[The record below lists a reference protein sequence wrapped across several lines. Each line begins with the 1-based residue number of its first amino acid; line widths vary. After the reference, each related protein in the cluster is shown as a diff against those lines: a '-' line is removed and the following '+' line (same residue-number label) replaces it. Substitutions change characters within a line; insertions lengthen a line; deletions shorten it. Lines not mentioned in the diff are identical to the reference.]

1 MRDTSSDTLTS
12 MEIELD
18 KAKLYFEIQGNPDN
32 PPLVLW
38 HGAGCTLRMW
48 DLVLEELKNFYFTIA
63 FDVRGAGN
71 SINNDLNEDAYSFNK
86 YSEDLNSIL
95 NYLNID
101 QVHLWSM
108 AWGTRAAIA
117 YSSLNPTKILSAV
130 FSDASIERADIDAQR
145 LGLKN
150 ALSKQEELG
159 IERFKLPKGWNIHA
173 NKDSAARSLSAAA
186 KFDLHEAFNQIS
198 FPFLIMTGDHDPNLS
213 SSKDMV
219 SSSSTGELKV
229 LENVG
234 HGSVLQRPDLT
245 VECFLEWQKKY

>member
-1 MRDTSSDTLTS
+1 

-48 DLVLEELKNFYFTIA
+48 DLVIEELKNFYFTIA
-63 FDVRGAGN
+63 FDIRGAGN
-71 SINNDLNEDAYSFNK
+71 SINNDLNEEAYSFERS
-86 YSEDLNSIL
+86 SEDLNSIL
-95 NYLNID
+95 AFLNLD
-101 QVHLWSM
+101 QVHIWSM

-117 YSSLNPTKILSAV
+117 YSSLNPTKILSAA
-130 FSDASIERADIDAQR
+130 FSDASIEGADVNAQR
-145 LGLKN
+145 LGLKD
-150 ALSKQEELG
+150 ALVKQEELG
-159 IERFKLPKGWNIHA
+159 IERFNLPAGWNIHA

-186 KFDLHEAFNQIS
+186 KFDLHEAFNQID
-198 FPFLIMTGDHDPNLS
+198 FPFMIMTGDHDPNLS

-245 VECFLEWQKKY
+245 SKNFLEWHKRILGA